1 MLPADNHSHSE
12 WSWDAIAGSMDGSCA
27 RAAELGLPAI
37 TFTEHVDLTRWVIAP
52 ERRALLKVHADLV
65 GPDGRFDAP
74 PLDLDGYLACV
85 ERCRARYPGLRILAG
100 AEVESPH
107 WHADRVQALLATGT
121 FDRVIGG
128 LHSVVA
134 DGGPWMFE
142 ELYQPYAPPGLD
154 PAGVMRAYLT
164 EALAM
169 AGSTGP
175 FEVLAHID
183 YPVRDWPAASG
194 PFDPAVFEDEYRA
207 VLRALAGSG
216 RALEV
221 NTRVPLSPEIVR
233 WWHQEG
239 GDAVSFG
246 SDAHTPPAV
255 ADGFAEAAAM
265 VRGCGFRPGREP
277 HHLWRRA

>member
-74 PLDLDGYLACV
+74 PLDIDGYLACV

-134 DGGPWMFE
+134 DGGPWMVE

-154 PAGVMRAYLT
+154 P
-164 EALAM
+164 
-169 AGSTGP
+169 
-175 FEVLAHID
+175 
-183 YPVRDWPAASG
+183 
-194 PFDPAVFEDEYRA
+194 
-207 VLRALAGSG
+207 
-216 RALEV
+216 
-221 NTRVPLSPEIVR
+221 
-233 WWHQEG
+233 
-239 GDAVSFG
+239 
-246 SDAHTPPAV
+246 
-255 ADGFAEAAAM
+255 
-265 VRGCGFRPGREP
+265 PG
-277 HHLWRRA
+277 